1 MGNSYAAWASRWRV
15 PLGFAL
21 GAAYLVFAKPTLKL
35 LASGGAVALA
45 GLLLRA
51 YAAGYLTKNQGL
63 TTAGPYAYT
72 RNPLYLG
79 SLVMGLGFA
88 LAGSSWLLGA
98 AFLVFFLAVYGPV
111 IRSEAETLRRAFGES
126 YEQYAKDVPLLV
138 PRLRRCAAPSGSG
151 QAQSNHPLAPSSI
164 NRGNR
169 GDGLRADGR
178 AGTTGE
184 KFRWQQYRRNRE
196 YEAALGYLAALVFL
210 ALKAWL
216 R

>member
-1 MGNSYAAWASRWRV
+1 MGSRYAAWASRWRV

-21 GAAYLVFAKPTLKL
+21 GTGYLVFAQPTPKL
-35 LASGGAVALA
+35 LAPGGAVALA

-63 TTAGPYAYT
+63 TTGGPYAYT

-79 SLVMGLGFA
+79 SLLMGLGFA
-88 LAGSSWLLGA
+88 LAGRSWLLGG
-98 AFLVFFLAVYGPV
+98 AFLAFFLAVYGQV
-111 IRSEAETLRRAFGES
+111 IRSEAEALRRAFGES

-138 PRLRRCAAPSGSG
+138 PRLRRAAAEKPSERLWAPGESG
-151 QAQSNHPLAPSSI
+151 TS
-164 NRGNR
+164 
-169 GDGLRADGR
+169 RANGCVGA
-178 AGTTGE
+178 AGE
-184 KFRWQQYRRNRE
+184 RFRWQQYRRNRE
-196 YEAALGYLAALVFL
+196 YEAALGYLAVLVFL